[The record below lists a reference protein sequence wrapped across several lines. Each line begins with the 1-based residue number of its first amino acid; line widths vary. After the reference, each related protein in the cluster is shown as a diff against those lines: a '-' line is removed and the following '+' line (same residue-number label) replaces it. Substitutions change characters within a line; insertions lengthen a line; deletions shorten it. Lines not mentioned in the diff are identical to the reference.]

1 MPNNTRTNNHNI
13 TNRLLSS
20 KTKEAKT
27 TPNGLYLWDAELK
40 GFGTRISPKGRITW
54 LAQKAFGRGKG
65 STQRVVV
72 GHYPGMS
79 LDQARIEAGHT
90 IARLAR
96 GEDVQSAVKQAKA
109 AKVASRQCPTVKE
122 AVTDYLKERENDPNR
137 DANSRY
143 ESEIAQLF
151 NRKIV
156 PELGASKRINEISK
170 ADIKA
175 MIKTRK
181 DAGHYVAARNLY
193 VQLKP
198 FFDWSIHEELISVS
212 PCIGVIP
219 PDVAKERQHK
229 ITDTEIK
236 ALWACATPETN
247 MLGDYFRVLLLTA
260 QRRGEVASMQWQGV
274 NLDRAEWIIP
284 ASKTKNGR
292 EHLVPLSPLVVSILK
307 AQPER
312 KPSEYV
318 FGKFPHAPVSGFS
331 KAKRELDE
339 AMLAKL
345 QEDDPEAE
353 LSDWRI
359 HDLRR
364 TAASGMAS
372 LGIQPHVVEAV
383 LNHTPVKLQRTYQV
397 WQYADERRKA
407 LGVWADHVDRLVN
420 GRPLSDNVI
429 PIRS

>member
-1 MPNNTRTNNHNI
+1 MTSSI
-13 TNRLLSS
+13 TNRLLA
-20 KTKEAKT
+20 AKSRQAKNY
-27 TPNGLYLWDAELK
+27 PNGLYLWDAELK
-40 GFGTRISPKGRITW
+40 GFGVRISPKGRITW
-54 LAQKAFGRGKG
+54 VASKAIGRGKG

-72 GHYPGMS
+72 GHYPGMP
-79 LDQARIEAGHT
+79 LDQARIEAGQI
-90 IARLAR
+90 IARLAK

-137 DANSRY
+137 DADSRY
-143 ESEIAQLF
+143 ESELAQLF

-156 PELGASKRINEISK
+156 PELGASKRINEITK

-175 MIKTRK
+175 MIKKRK

-229 ITDTEIK
+229 LNDAEIK
-236 ALWACATPETN
+236 ALWTCATPETN

-260 QRRGEVASMQWQGV
+260 QRRGEVASMQWQEV

-292 EHLVPLSPLVVSILK
+292 EHLVPLSPLVVSILR

-318 FGKFPHAPVSGFS
+318 FGKYPHAPVSGFS
-331 KAKRELDE
+331 KAKRELDA

-345 QEDDPEAE
+345 REDNTDAE

-372 LGIQPHVVEAV
+372 LGIQPHVIEAV
-383 LNHTPVKLQRTYQV
+383 LNHTPVKLQRTYQI
-397 WQYADERRKA
+397 WQYAVERRKA
-407 LGVWADHVDRLVN
+407 LETWANYVSSLA
-420 GRPLSDNVI
+420 GEKPAISNVVALHG
-429 PIRS
+429 